1 MANADNAIGFVPI
14 KHKTGGEIRLTE
26 YSIASG
32 YSGAIGK
39 GDPVELTGTGTN
51 IQKAAA
57 ENVDNIGVFAG
68 VRYTDT
74 NGNPVFTEYWAA
86 SEATEG
92 AADAVALVWDDPQI
106 VFRIQTDTLALAD
119 VGALADW
126 DAGTPSATTRLSG
139 CELVASV
146 TGTTGK
152 SIRIMAMSNITDNA
166 VGAYAKADVMFAE
179 HALLTGAA
187 GAGGV

>member
-26 YSIASG
+26 YSIASA
-32 YSGAIGK
+32 YNTALGK
-39 GDPVELTGTGTN
+39 GDPVALTGTSDN
-51 IQKAAA
+51 IAKSAATDI
-57 ENVDNIGVFAG
+57 NPIGVFAG

-74 NGNPVFTEYWAA
+74 LGNPVFSEYWTASAA
-86 SEATEG
+86 TKGSK
-92 AADAVALVWDDPQI
+92 DAVALVWDDPMI
-106 VFRIQTDTLALAD
+106 VFRIQCDTLALAD
-119 VGALADW
+119 VGTVADW

-139 CELVASV
+139 CELVASA

-152 SIRIMAMSNITDNA
+152 SVRIMCLSDIPDNA
-166 VGAYAKADVMFAE
+166 VGAYAKADVMFAA
-179 HALLTGAA
+179 HALLTGIA